1 MVSILYFRRDMMDVP
16 FINLKSQYAQ
26 IRWEILK
33 VVQEVLEEQQFR
45 GGEWVIKFERE
56 ISNYI
61 GCKHA
66 IGVGSGTDA
75 LVLALKAIGV
85 QEGDEVI
92 TTPFSF
98 IATASSIVIA
108 GGKPVFADIEPDT
121 YTLSPVEVE
130 SKITERTRVV
140 LPVHLF
146 GQCADME
153 SFVGLAQKYNLK
165 LVEDSAQAIGASLNN
180 IKAGNWGVASA
191 FSFYPTKNLGGYGE
205 GGLIT
210 TNEDEIYEKLLLLR
224 CHGARSQ
231 YEHELIGYNSH
242 LDTIQSAILSVKLKY
257 LERWNEK
264 RREIAKYYTEK
275 LSNIDEV
282 ITPVE
287 RRGAKCVYHQYVI
300 RIKRRDEARL
310 YLRERG
316 IGTGVFYPKPIHK
329 QNAFKVYVSDG
340 ESYPEA
346 EKSANEVLALPIYPE
361 LSIEQI
367 DYVIECIKD
376 FLAKGN

>member
-1 MVSILYFRRDMMDVP
+1 MDVP
-16 FINLKSQYAQ
+16 FINLKLQYAQ
-26 IRWEILK
+26 IRDEILK

-45 GGEWVIKFERE
+45 GGEWVIKFEGE

-153 SFVGLAQKYNLK
+153 SFVELVQKYDLK

-210 TNEDEIYEKLLLLR
+210 TNDDEISEKLLLLR
-224 CHGARSQ
+224 CHGSRSQ

-257 LERWNEK
+257 LEKWNER

-300 RIKRRDEARL
+300 RIKRREEARL

-329 QNAFKVYVSDG
+329 QKAFEVYVSDG
-340 ESYPEA
+340 ESYPET

-361 LSIEQI
+361 LTVEQI
-367 DYVIECIKD
+367 DYVVECIKD